1 MNKGTLFKP
10 LPQPNIDD
18 WQSDA
23 AFVKH
28 FLEGANP
35 MVSKSFRFLF
45 LLIRTW
51 ITYWHTHTA
60 TNTVSLRS
68 FSIKGRSSH
77 ISHGKVV
84 RPLASVDICVV
95 QKKYLCGPKKIICA
109 PRYLQV
115 LRMVRISRIGSHAIK
130 IHTKINHEFG
140 GLTFKVDGREEYLFS
155 LMVDKR
161 WTKRWKKAQIQ
172 ICWHHSLKRLFVAD
186 YSSLASLPIVEGRAF
201 YAPQVLQ
208 DNFFHISFFISL
220 YSITGTPGEEFSW
233 KSKTVGNPPLPSPI
247 CPQMSLH
254 PHPSHR
260 HPHLPKNPPDHRGSV
275 QILSK
280 PYPSGKPA

>member
-45 LLIRTW
+45 LLILE
-51 ITYWHTHTA
+51 
-60 TNTVSLRS
+60 SLRS
-68 FSIKGRSSH
+68 LLNQGEI
-77 ISHGKVV
+77 ISHFPRNG
-84 RPLASVDICVV
+84 RPPSYVGW
-95 QKKYLCGPKKIICA
+95 YLCGSKKKIICA

-130 IHTKINHEFG
+130 IHTKIRTEFG
-140 GLTFKVDGREEYLFS
+140 VLTFKVDGREEDLFS
-155 LMVDKR
+155 LMT
-161 WTKRWKKAQIQ
+161 TKRWKKAQIQ

-208 DNFFHISFFISL
+208 DNFFFISFFHISL
-220 YSITGTPGEEFSW
+220 LYYRYSW
-233 KSKTVGNPPLPSPI
+233 
-247 CPQMSLH
+247 
-254 PHPSHR
+254 
-260 HPHLPKNPPDHRGSV
+260 RGL
-275 QILSK
+275 QLEI
-280 PYPSGKPA
+280 

>member
-10 LPQPNIDD
+10 LPEPNIDD

-45 LLIRTW
+45 LLILESH
-51 ITYWHTHTA
+51 IDTHTLSQ
-60 TNTVSLRS
+60 TQCHCVP

-130 IHTKINHEFG
+130 IHTKIKHEFG
-140 GLTFKVDGREEYLFS
+140 GLTFKVDGREEDLFS
-155 LMVDKR
+155 LMT
-161 WTKRWKKAQIQ
+161 TKRWKKAQIQ
-172 ICWHHSLKRLFVAD
+172 IC
-186 YSSLASLPIVEGRAF
+186 
-201 YAPQVLQ
+201 
-208 DNFFHISFFISL
+208 
-220 YSITGTPGEEFSW
+220 
-233 KSKTVGNPPLPSPI
+233 
-247 CPQMSLH
+247 
-254 PHPSHR
+254 
-260 HPHLPKNPPDHRGSV
+260 
-275 QILSK
+275 
-280 PYPSGKPA
+280 